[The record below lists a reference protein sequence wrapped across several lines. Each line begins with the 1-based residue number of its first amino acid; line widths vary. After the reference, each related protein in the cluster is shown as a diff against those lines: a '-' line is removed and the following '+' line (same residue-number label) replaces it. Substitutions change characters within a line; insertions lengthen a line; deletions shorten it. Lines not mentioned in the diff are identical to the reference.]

1 MISICRRVQWL
12 AGVAVAV
19 VSVTLLSTAQAVRI
33 PAGLD
38 YLETVPT
45 GTSFNFQDSP
55 IPPGFFGP
63 GSDAFTGF
71 FRLRGLPLHET
82 TADTV
87 VRRLSDFNITQNGI
101 NETPVTIS
109 IQIDRLVLFT
119 LDPITVTYNQGQNP
133 ELWRVFVSLAPNE
146 EQLLGSMTIK
156 ETNPQGGT
164 YNVMLPVKMVITFT
178 RESDGTERALPK
190 SVLFGSFSVP
200 WSHNAGRVLL
210 TDHEFCPICIEGES
224 RVSSLAAPGGLD
236 WQVQPALV
244 EGAEF

>member
-38 YLETVPT
+38 YFETVPA

-63 GSDAFTGF
+63 GSDAFTGS
-71 FRLRGLPLHET
+71 FRLRGIPLHET

-87 VRRLSDFNITQNGI
+87 VRRLSDFNITENGR
-101 NETPVTIS
+101 NQTPVTIS
-109 IQIDRLVLFT
+109 IQIERLILF
-119 LDPITVTYNQGQNP
+119 DQITVTYNQGQNP
-133 ELWRVFVSLAPNE
+133 ELWNVVVSLAPNE
-146 EQLLGSMTIK
+146 EQLLGSMTIS

-164 YNVMLPVKMVITFT
+164 YDVRLPVKMVITFT
-178 RESDGTERALPK
+178 RPSDDTERVLPK